1 MVAGNLM
8 VGGCGDSE
16 AERLAQHQ
24 RDAIRR
30 VMEMDKAYAQ
40 VRNQHVSADDLS
52 SAATACQ
59 KYVEVMAA
67 TDMSDLPPDVR
78 DAYTRHIQAWR
89 DMATVLDHYSGYT
102 GAFLKG
108 YDGEAGKAK
117 YDAAGKVIDD
127 TWKDV
132 KAKAAAHGVD
142 TSVYP

>member
-1 MVAGNLM
+1 METHTLPISTAALNVSERDHARVLK
-8 VGGCGDSE
+8 VIDDAAEAIIITDSAHRVLSWNKQ
-16 AERLAQHQ
+16 AE
-24 RDAIRR
+24 
-30 VMEMDKAYAQ
+30 VMFG
-40 VRNQHVSADDLS
+40 
-52 SAATACQ
+52 CQ

-78 DAYTRHIQAWR
+78 DAYARHIQAWR

-142 TSVYP
+142 TSTYP